1 MLEEHGVCTVAE
13 GEQADICLI
22 NTCTVTETA
31 NSKCRQQIRKMVR
44 ENPQAVVIVTGCYA
58 QLSPKE
64 VAGIEGVDLIVG
76 SNEKGEILQFLAD
89 RLQWNCSFQ
98 EGGCVRAATELQL
111 TRKGDCG
118 DSCDR
123 ASEGYSQLCAI
134 VLARRAYALLA
145 EGAGRVRLLLHVLC
159 YSLCT
164 RQ

>member
-31 NSKCRQQIRKMVR
+31 NSKCRQQICKMVR

-98 EGGCVRAATELQL
+98 EGGMCQGSNGIAAYK
-111 TRKGDCG
+111 KGG
-118 DSCDR
+118 
-123 ASEGYSQLCAI
+123 LW
-134 VLARRAYALLA
+134 
-145 EGAGRVRLLLHVLC
+145 RLM
-159 YSLCT
+159 
-164 RQ
+164 